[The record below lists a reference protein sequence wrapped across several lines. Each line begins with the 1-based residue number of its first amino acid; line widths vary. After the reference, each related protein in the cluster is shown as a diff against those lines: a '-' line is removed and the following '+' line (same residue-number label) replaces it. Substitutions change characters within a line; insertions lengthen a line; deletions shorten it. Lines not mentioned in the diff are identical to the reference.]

1 MTVQLNIDDKQ
12 WAEAQLL
19 AKELDVDCNEM
30 VINAFRSSL
39 YSLKNAKEKAL
50 TIADKERRHRES
62 YEKFP
67 VGPDEFL
74 VEEEQLIEAWKDL

>member
-1 MTVQLNIDDKQ
+1 MTVQIDIDEKQ
-12 WAEAQLL
+12 WVEAKLL

-30 VINAFRSSL
+30 VINAIRSSL

-50 TIADKERRHRES
+50 AIAEKERQHRES

-67 VGPDEFL
+67 VDPDEFF

>member
-39 YSLKNAKEKAL
+39 YSLKNAKE
-50 TIADKERRHRES
+50 RR
-62 YEKFP
+62 
-67 VGPDEFL
+67 
-74 VEEEQLIEAWKDL
+74 